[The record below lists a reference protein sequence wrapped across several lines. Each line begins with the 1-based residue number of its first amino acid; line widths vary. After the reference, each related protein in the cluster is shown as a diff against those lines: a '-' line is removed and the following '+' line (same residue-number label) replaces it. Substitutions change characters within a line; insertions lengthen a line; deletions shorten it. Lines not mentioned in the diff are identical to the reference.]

1 MREVW
6 GVSSQWSPDTELGA
20 APTGLPRLSR
30 WCCLHWEGTP
40 RPAGQTV
47 ERKSLES
54 WLPAGRSLHAETLPS
69 CSSLNSSHT
78 QNPLPPR
85 VRPRQDLRGKGS
97 LVRGL
102 YLLGPRS
109 LPGEVPAQKEGCP
122 RSTALPCPHP
132 TPEGPERW
140 HQPISQATGAAASGS
155 QPCDPARI
163 RARVYLLPN
172 STHGSP
178 SWQEWPGGGLAKPA
192 APLRLVG
199 VGGQSPEQSACGLQE
214 SPS

>member
-1 MREVW
+1 M
-6 GVSSQWSPDTELGA
+6 SSQWSPDTELGA

-69 CSSLNSSHT
+69 CSSLSSSHT

-97 LVRGL
+97 LVRGSTSWAP
-102 YLLGPRS
+102 GPSQERS
-109 LPGEVPAQKEGCP
+109 PPRRRVVHGAQRFPAPIPPLKVLKDGTSPFHRRQEQRHRALSCVTQPGFEPGSTCFQTPRMGLPPGRNGQEVP
-122 RSTALPCPHP
+122 
-132 TPEGPERW
+132 
-140 HQPISQATGAAASGS
+140 
-155 QPCDPARI
+155 
-163 RARVYLLPN
+163 
-172 STHGSP
+172 
-178 SWQEWPGGGLAKPA
+178 
-192 APLRLVG
+192 
-199 VGGQSPEQSACGLQE
+199 
-214 SPS
+214 